1 MTEQALRKETTSH
14 PYIVINKDVC
24 GGSPII
30 EGTRTRVIDI
40 AIEYELLGRSADE
53 IIRSHPHVSLYQI
66 HDALSYYYE
75 NRDELD
81 KKIKKDRGFIT
92 LLKVGFPSKMVCAN
106 NGHDYMHI
114 LKKIER
120 NTFFHHFFIPWFD
133 CAQIVPVKVK

>member
-14 PYIVINKDVC
+14 PYIVIDKDVC

-40 AIEYELLGRSADE
+40 AIEYEVLGRSPDE

-66 HDALSYYYE
+66 HDALSFYYE

-81 KKIKKDRGFIT
+81 QKIKQDQDFIT
-92 LLKVGFPSKMVCAN
+92 RLKVNFPSKM
-106 NGHDYMHI
+106 I
-114 LKKIER
+114 
-120 NTFFHHFFIPWFD
+120 
-133 CAQIVPVKVK
+133 